1 MTTIPDEAV
10 EAAAEALRADN
21 CPHDHPD
28 DCDCSAWDREAE
40 IALQAAA
47 GTLERQAIQEFI
59 ETSGFYLARELSEAA
74 CYRQSLGTPCGKQH
88 PHIEVVYGVSEEIV
102 AEYLT
107 RKGASDE

>member
-1 MTTIPDEAV
+1 MTTIPDEAI
-10 EAAAEALRADN
+10 EAAGERLETLYPETAIPYIHVRAV
-21 CPHDHPD
+21 PK
-28 DCDCSAWDREAE
+28 
-40 IALQAAA
+40 AAA

-88 PHIEVVYGVSEEIV
+88 PHIEVVYGVPEEIV

>member
-1 MTTIPDEAV
+1 MTTIPNEAV
-10 EAAAEALRADN
+10 QAASYVELGDPNETVQAPWHLQPEEARRVLEAAL
-21 CPHDHPD
+21 P
-28 DCDCSAWDREAE
+28 
-40 IALQAAA
+40 
-47 GTLERQAIQEFI
+47 TFERQAIQEFI

>member
-1 MTTIPDEAV
+1 MSDIP
-10 EAAAEALRADN
+10 EAAIEAGAAALRRSW
-21 CPHDHPD
+21 D
-28 DCDCSAWDREAE
+28 DATEYGSAEEMAAC
-40 IALQAAA
+40 ALEAAA

-107 RKGASDE
+107 RKGTSDE